1 MAENDQKD
9 KTVEKV
15 TGEVENTDKKENNE
29 DRYEKVC
36 FICHRPESVT
46 GKMIDL
52 PNNIC
57 VCPDCMQ
64 KSFDAMNNINFG
76 GMDYS
81 QFMNMGPMM
90 GFGDMDA
97 QIPKSQRVK
106 KKKPEEEKEPIL
118 NIKDIPA
125 PHKIKA
131 KLDEYVVGLCVEIGA
146 VFRNG
151 LLGVV
156 NLVIN
161 RNRFCVDIFQSNFTC
176 IVKGHFPVAVKGPF
190 GIDTNRRRGEL
201 GKGLIVRAGKKV
213 AQGRFHRRRGAAVPI
228 HS

>member
-64 KSFDAMNNINFG
+64 KSFDAMNNMNFG

-81 QFMNMGPMM
+81 QFMNMGCT
-90 GFGDMDA
+90 D
-97 QIPKSQRVK
+97 
-106 KKKPEEEKEPIL
+106 PEEPACEKE
-118 NIKDIPA
+118 
-125 PHKIKA
+125 KA
-131 KLDEYVVGLCVEIGA
+131 GRRKRTDPEY
-146 VFRNG
+146 
-151 LLGVV
+151 
-156 NLVIN
+156 
-161 RNRFCVDIFQSNFTC
+161 
-176 IVKGHFPVAVKGPF
+176 
-190 GIDTNRRRGEL
+190 
-201 GKGLIVRAGKKV
+201 
-213 AQGRFHRRRGAAVPI
+213 QGYSCSA
-228 HS
+228 

>member
-64 KSFDAMNNINFG
+64 KSFDAMNNMNFG

-106 KKKPEEEKEPIL
+106 KKIT
-118 NIKDIPA
+118 
-125 PHKIKA
+125 KIAMKRSA
-131 KLDEYVVGLCVEIGA
+131 SSVTD
-146 VFRNG
+146 
-151 LLGVV
+151 
-156 NLVIN
+156 
-161 RNRFCVDIFQSNFTC
+161 
-176 IVKGHFPVAVKGPF
+176 
-190 GIDTNRRRGEL
+190 RR
-201 GKGLIVRAGKKV
+201 V
-213 AQGRFHRRRGAAVPI
+213 
-228 HS
+228 